1 MARSNSLNLY
11 LMLSLDQHCQLV
23 PCSLRPLTTCS
34 ALEFIRRWLVMLRSS
49 DHSTRF
55 SKHETPAGTYR
66 KLLSKCSSL
75 AVMLGLLN
83 ASTSFGARVAG
94 ISPDSCENAS
104 FAAGECATSNEL
116 SATRHPLPPECKNL
130 SLVREVVALARLA
143 RKVPCASKTKEQLP
157 ERCPLQRSPRPCSHL
172 CI

>member
-1 MARSNSLNLY
+1 
-11 LMLSLDQHCQLV
+11 MLSLDQHCQLV

-55 SKHETPAGTYR
+55 SKHDTPTAGTYR

-116 SATRHPLPPECKNL
+116 SATRHPLPPECKNFLL
-130 SLVREVVALARLA
+130 SVRWWHLLV
-143 RKVPCASKTKEQLP
+143 SP
-157 ERCPLQRSPRPCSHL
+157 ERFLAPAKRRNNCQNVVHFKGRHVRTRL